1 MARKRTD
8 LMDLRQLIQL
18 KQQGHSNREAAELL
32 NIHRNTVN
40 DYVRLFLSTDRSYLE
55 LLSLDNSKL
64 EELFPH
70 PILVDQKRYE
80 ILLDFLKQ
88 VENMAGISDF
98 FIFVFAQTFIRSNK
112 VLKSFWNIIP

>member
-8 LMDLRQLIQL
+8 LMNLRQLIQL

-88 VENMAGISDF
+88 VEKERHRCGF
-98 FIFVFAQTFIRSNK
+98 TFYRKWSEYHN
-112 VLKSFWNIIP
+112 LYPDG